1 MEFDADIF
9 DAVEFGDLATVK
21 NYWKDSININYQDL
35 NGMDLLMVACS
46 YGHINIV
53 TYLLDHKPNL
63 LNRNIKGK
71 TALNIA
77 TQNGFEAI
85 VRLLN

>member
-1 MEFDADIF
+1 
-9 DAVEFGDLATVK
+9 
-21 NYWKDSININYQDL
+21 
-35 NGMDLLMVACS
+35 MDLLMVACS

-53 TYLLDHKPNL
+53 KYLLDHKPNL
-63 LNRNIKGK
+63 LNKNIKGK

-85 VRLLN
+85 VSLLN